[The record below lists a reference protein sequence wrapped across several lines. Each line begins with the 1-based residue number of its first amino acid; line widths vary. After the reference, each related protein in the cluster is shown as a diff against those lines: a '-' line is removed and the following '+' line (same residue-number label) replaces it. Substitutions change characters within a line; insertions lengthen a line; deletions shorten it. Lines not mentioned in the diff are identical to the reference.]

1 VDCSIKNL
9 VLNLPLFKNPRFDR
23 IMKISEFPQT
33 TEDAADLLAMAR
45 SSRVE
50 RKYRKLAAEE
60 AVRQGDIQLQVLSRN
75 ASDDT
80 MVGIGDL
87 QVLRHE
93 LSKATKKLLEA
104 DEDVAVARSMIRMK
118 GLPLEFGSEFGPE
131 YQSHPVNI
139 IPYAISDCGSAG
151 GSGSMCSSDLDQYR
165 MQESED
171 PERPQVE

>member
-1 VDCSIKNL
+1 
-9 VLNLPLFKNPRFDR
+9 
-23 IMKISEFPQT
+23 MKISEFPQT
-33 TEDAADLLAMAR
+33 IEDAADLLAMAR

-50 RKYRKLAAEE
+50 RKYWKLAAEE
-60 AVRQGDIQLQVLSRN
+60 AVHQGDVQLQVLSRN

-80 MVGIGDL
+80 MVGIRDL

-104 DEDVAVARSMIRMK
+104 DEDVAVACSMICMK
-118 GLPLEFGSEFGPE
+118 GLPLEFVGPE
-131 YQSHPVNI
+131 YQSHPVNS

-171 PERPQVE
+171 PQVAPDLE